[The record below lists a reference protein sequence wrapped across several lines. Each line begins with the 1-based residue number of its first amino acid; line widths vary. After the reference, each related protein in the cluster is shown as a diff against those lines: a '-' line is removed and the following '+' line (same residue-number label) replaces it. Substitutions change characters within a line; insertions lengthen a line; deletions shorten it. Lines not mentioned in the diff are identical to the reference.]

1 MNKFINKSLL
11 LSWSSAERKKKILQK
26 HLGVSQSEITSKTQK
41 KNPNSEI
48 SSMFMSHE
56 KGFLFVSYH
65 GTTDPTARTGLQD
78 LTGKRLVYFGLIA
91 EVVFCFLL
99 MNQIWTLVV
108 YQFWSFC
115 SSSLPYFF
123 FVFCSLPS
131 LSFTKSS
138 DLVSSFISIDVFLSH
153 TVFHYFEGLTL
164 T

>member
-1 MNKFINKSLL
+1 MIIC
-11 LSWSSAERKKKILQK
+11 RKKKKNSSKAPGSFSKWNNLQNT
-26 HLGVSQSEITSKTQK
+26 E

-48 SSMFMSHE
+48 SSMFMSHK

-99 MNQIWTLVV
+99 MNQIWTPVV